1 MRGFWRYGLIIAL
14 FGTIQWV
21 SVAQNDSEDVCPPF
35 INDAV
40 TLAGESCDELGRNT
54 ACYGNNQVLASFTT
68 EALAEDF
75 AEPAD
80 TAALADVV
88 NISTSALNAEESIWG
103 LALMNVQANI
113 PDTIPGQAVLFFLMG
128 ETTVENQVTG
138 EAPTITPTD
147 IIISASQRVN
157 IRSGAGRNFNPLGGA
172 DANSRWTA
180 TGVSEDFSWVRIT
193 FAETD
198 GWISRDLI
206 TPVDETAFNAL
217 PVVTENILSPMQ
229 AFYFTT
235 GTGNP
240 ACKQAPDALVIQ
252 SPERL
257 SVNLS
262 VNGATVRIGSTIVL
276 TTQLGETDEND
287 DLADECR
294 RTEAIVLDGALI
306 ANQNTLRIPL
316 GHSATFTSCL
326 DDEGNITPEDD
337 WQANGRVSPE
347 RLAEFAILE
356 TLPDGLLHYPIRIP
370 TPEEIEEAENINT
383 APPPSNQ
390 DDDDDDDNDDD
401 DETSG
406 INCSGFVAISPLDAV
421 TWGVQEFRWSAM
433 TGIEFFYLT
442 VERTDGIAGSVFIS
456 QVGGTAQSVFADVG
470 IGALYQVGRALNL
483 KWRAEAWALDANRN
497 AYPAC
502 QTASIPVRRSVPN
515 FADICAQLNG
525 YVVSEPTRCIRNGS
539 TFEEIAI
546 PQ

>member
-1 MRGFWRYGLIIAL
+1 MRWFWRYGLIIVL
-14 FGTIQWV
+14 FSTIQLA
-21 SVAQNDSEDVCPPF
+21 SVAQDDSEDVCPPF
-35 INDAV
+35 INEAI
-40 TLAGESCDELGRNT
+40 TLASESCDDLGRNS
-54 ACYGNNQVLASFTT
+54 ACYGNNQVVASFTD

-80 TAALADVV
+80 TADLADVV
-88 NISTSALNAEESIWG
+88 NIGTSALNADESIWG

-128 ETTVENQVTG
+128 ETTVQNQVTG
-138 EAPTITPTD
+138 DAPTITPTD

-157 IRSGAGRNFNPLGGA
+157 VRSGAGRNFNPLGAA
-172 DANSRWTA
+172 DPNSTWTA

-217 PVVTENILSPMQ
+217 PVVTESILSPMQ

-240 ACKQAPDALVIQ
+240 TCKQAPDALVIQ

-262 VNGATVRIGSTIVL
+262 VNGATVRIGSTIIL

-287 DLADECR
+287 DLPADCR
-294 RTEAIVLDGALI
+294 RTEAIVFDGELLT
-306 ANQNTLRIPL
+306 NQNTVRIPL
-316 GHSATFTSCL
+316 GHSATFTACL
-326 DDEGNITPEDD
+326 DEEGNITPQDD
-337 WQANGRVSPE
+337 WQDNGRVSPE

-390 DDDDDDDNDDD
+390 DDNDNDDDDDDNDNDD
-401 DETSG
+401 EETSG
-406 INCSGFVAISPLDAV
+406 INCNAFVAISPLDAV
-421 TWGVQEFRWSAM
+421 TWGVQEFRWSALQ
-433 TGIEFFYLT
+433 GVEFFYLT
-442 VERTDGIAGSVFIS
+442 VERNDGVAGSVFIS
-456 QVGGTAQSVFADVG
+456 
-470 IGALYQVGRALNL
+470 
-483 KWRAEAWALDANRN
+483 
-497 AYPAC
+497 
-502 QTASIPVRRSVPN
+502 
-515 FADICAQLNG
+515 
-525 YVVSEPTRCIRNGS
+525 
-539 TFEEIAI
+539 
-546 PQ
+546 